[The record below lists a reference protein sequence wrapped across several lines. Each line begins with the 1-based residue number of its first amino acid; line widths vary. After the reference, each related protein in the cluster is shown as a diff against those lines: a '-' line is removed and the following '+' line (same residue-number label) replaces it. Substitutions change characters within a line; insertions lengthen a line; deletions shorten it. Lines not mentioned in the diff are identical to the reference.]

1 MSTNTNR
8 LLSAVLVLQVLTLAG
23 QWAGHAGSNAARAD
37 LPPDPGAQR
46 VAQTEE
52 LKSMN
57 QKLDRLVTLLE
68 SGRVEVKVSNLGD
81 VNKAGNGAGNG
92 NGNGNGRK

>member
-8 LLSAVLVLQVLTLAG
+8 LLAAVLVLQVVTLAG
-23 QWAGHAGSNAARAD
+23 QWSTRAGSNEARAD

-52 LKSMN
+52 LKAMN
-57 QKLDRLVTLLE
+57 QKLDRLVSILE
-68 SGRVEVKVSNLGD
+68 SGRLEVKVTNIGD
-81 VNKAGNGAGNG
+81 AGKNNANGT
-92 NGNGNGRK
+92 NGRK